1 MSFSVNI
8 PVKIISGNECIK
20 NNRNLF
26 MLGKKAFIVTG
37 RTSAKLSGALD
48 DITYVLGENKIGYE
62 IFSEI
67 IENPPI
73 ETCFKAGRLCAVSD
87 CDFVIG
93 IGGGSALDAAKAIA
107 AYAVD
112 DFATDTDIFDAQN
125 KKHASLLIIAVPTTA
140 GTGSE
145 ANNYSI
151 LTLPDGSRKKTFT
164 HADSWARYAFL
175 DPKYTYTL
183 PREYT
188 FSTALD
194 AFHHALE
201 SYMSPKSNDFSE
213 ILAVYAARNIWNVL
227 SELPDIFT
235 SEMHETL
242 LYASCA
248 AGLAIS
254 MTVTGFPHPL
264 GYSLTL
270 LDGIPHGKACAAFA
284 GDYIEY
290 NMKCVQGKERLLR
303 FCSLIGTK
311 EHALA
316 ALLTGI
322 ADVELSLD
330 EDEIKKH
337 IELIKNAK
345 NYANSPYVISETE
358 MYDIYRSHFGK
369 SESSK

>member
-112 DFATDTDIFDAQN
+112 DFATATDIFDAQN
-125 KKHASLLIIAVPTTA
+125 KKHASLPIIAVPTTA

-213 ILAVYAARNIWNVL
+213 ILAV
-227 SELPDIFT
+227 
-235 SEMHETL
+235 
-242 LYASCA
+242 
-248 AGLAIS
+248 
-254 MTVTGFPHPL
+254 
-264 GYSLTL
+264 
-270 LDGIPHGKACAAFA
+270 
-284 GDYIEY
+284 
-290 NMKCVQGKERLLR
+290 
-303 FCSLIGTK
+303 
-311 EHALA
+311 
-316 ALLTGI
+316 
-322 ADVELSLD
+322 
-330 EDEIKKH
+330 
-337 IELIKNAK
+337 
-345 NYANSPYVISETE
+345 
-358 MYDIYRSHFGK
+358 
-369 SESSK
+369 SESPSVRFGAVICPTIIISAPASMPD